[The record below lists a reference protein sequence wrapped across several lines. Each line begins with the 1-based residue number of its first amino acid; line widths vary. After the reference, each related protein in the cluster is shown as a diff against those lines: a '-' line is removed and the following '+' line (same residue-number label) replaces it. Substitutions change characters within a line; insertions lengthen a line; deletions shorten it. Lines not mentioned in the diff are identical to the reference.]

1 LKIEEYL
8 STLPQSILSGE
19 EIQIP
24 ADTIKEIFKFAD
36 LGKDDVF
43 YHLGSG
49 NGLSLKIARDE
60 FNVKNAIGIDNSEK
74 MISLAKKMVDEEN
87 ISNIKIIEQDVR
99 KAEFEDADV
108 ILCWFM
114 DPEVL
119 ESLVEK
125 FQKLKNGVR
134 IITIWGPLPGCL
146 PEKVDFPYIL
156 NKTPFNQTDDLKE
169 QLLAVFETE
178 CIGFVTA
185 WEYAERYTKSIGRDN
200 PENDRFLVIIQALTI
215 WINAKNLGVACGEEI
230 PDSIRSYIAILREY
244 FGIEVEHLLK

>member
-1 LKIEEYL
+1 MKIEEYL

-19 EIQIP
+19 EIHIP
-24 ADTIKEIFKFAD
+24 PDTIREICKFAD
-36 LGKDDVF
+36 LGQNDTF

-49 NGLSLKIARDE
+49 NGTSLKIARQE

-74 MISLAKKMVDEEN
+74 MIDEEN

-99 KAEFEDADV
+99 KAKFEDADV

-114 DPEVL
+114 DAEVL

-156 NKTPFNQTDDLKE
+156 NKTPFNQTDDLKK

>member
-1 LKIEEYL
+1 MKIEEYL

-24 ADTIKEIFKFAD
+24 PDTIREICKFAD
-36 LGKDDVF
+36 LGQNDTF

-49 NGLSLKIARDE
+49 NGTSLKIARQE

-74 MISLAKKMVDEEN
+74 MISLAKKMIDEEN

-114 DPEVL
+114 DAGVL

-125 FQKLKNGVR
+125 FRKLKNGVR

-156 NKTPFNQTDDLKE
+156 NKTPFNQTNDLKK

>member
-19 EIQIP
+19 QIQIP
-24 ADTIKEIFKFAD
+24 PDTIREIFRFVD
-36 LGKDDVF
+36 LGKNDIF
-43 YHLGSG
+43 YHLGCG
-49 NGLSLKIARDE
+49 NGTSLSIARQE
-60 FNVKNAIGIDNSEK
+60 FNVKNAIGIDNAQQ
-74 MISLAKKMVDEEN
+74 MIKIAKKMIEKNN
-87 ISNIKIIEQDVR
+87 ISNVKLIEQDILE
-99 KAEFEDADV
+99 ADFNDANV

-114 DPEVL
+114 DIEIL
-119 ESLVEK
+119 EKIMEK
-125 FQKLKNGVR
+125 FKKLKQNVR
-134 IITIWGPLPGCL
+134 IITIWAPLPGCL
-146 PEKVDFPYIL
+146 PEKVDFPYII
-156 NKTPFNQTDDLKE
+156 NKTPFIETDDLKK
-169 QLLAVFETE
+169 QLLAVFDTE

-230 PDSIRSYIAILREY
+230 PESIKSYIAILKEY

>member
-1 LKIEEYL
+1 MKLEEYL

-24 ADTIKEIFKFAD
+24 PDSLREIFRFVD
-36 LGKDDVF
+36 LGEDDVF
-43 YHLGSG
+43 LHLGCG
-49 NGLSLKIARDE
+49 DGTSLLIGREE
-60 FNVKNAIGIDNSEK
+60 FSVKNAIGIDNSENMVSLTKK
-74 MISLAKKMVDEEN
+74 MIDENHLSNAKVVK
-87 ISNIKIIEQDVR
+87 QDVTE
-99 KAEFEDADV
+99 ADLEDADV

-114 DPEVL
+114 DSEVL
-119 ESLVEK
+119 EKLMPK
-125 FQKLKNGVR
+125 FKKLKDGVK
-134 IITIWGPLPGCL
+134 IVTIWAPLPGCI

-156 NKTPFNQTDDLKE
+156 NKIPLNETNDLKK
-169 QLLAVFETE
+169 QLLAVFDTD
-178 CIGFVTA
+178 CIGFITA

-230 PDSIRSYIAILREY
+230 PESIRSYIAILKEY

>member
-1 LKIEEYL
+1 MKIEEYL

-19 EIQIP
+19 EIHIP
-24 ADTIKEIFKFAD
+24 PDTIREIFKFAELD
-36 LGKDDVF
+36 ESDTF

-49 NGLSLKIARDE
+49 NGISLKIARDE

-74 MISLAKKMVDEEN
+74 MISLARKNIDEKN
-87 ISNIKIIEQDVR
+87 NSNVKVIQHDVCEA
-99 KAEFEDADV
+99 KFDDADV

-114 DPEVL
+114 DAEIL
-119 ESLVEK
+119 EILVEK
-125 FQKLKNGVR
+125 FQKLKNNVR
-134 IITIWGPLPGCL
+134 IITIWAPLPGCL
-146 PEKVDFPYIL
+146 PQKVNFPYIM
-156 NKTPFNQTDDLKE
+156 NKTPLNQTDDLKK

-230 PDSIRSYIAILREY
+230 PESIRSYIAILREY
-244 FGIEVEHLLK
+244 FGIEIEHLLK

>member
-24 ADTIKEIFKFAD
+24 PDTIREIFKFAEI
-36 LGKDDVF
+36 GEDDTF

-49 NGLSLKIARDE
+49 NGISLKIARDD

-74 MISLAKKMVDEEN
+74 MINLAKKTIGEEN
-87 ISNIKIIEQDVR
+87 NSNIKVIQQNVR
-99 KAEFEDADV
+99 EAKFDDADV

-114 DPEVL
+114 DAEIL
-119 ESLVEK
+119 EILVEK
-125 FQKLKNGVR
+125 FQKLKNDVR
-134 IITIWGPLPGCL
+134 IITIWAPLPGCL
-146 PEKVDFPYIL
+146 PEKVDFPYIM
-156 NKTPFNQTDDLKE
+156 NKTPLNQTDDLKK

-230 PDSIRSYIAILREY
+230 PESIRSYIAILREY
-244 FGIEVEHLLK
+244 FGIEIEHLLK

>member
-24 ADTIKEIFKFAD
+24 PDSLREIFRFVG
-36 LGKDDVF
+36 LGENDKF
-43 YHLGSG
+43 YHLGCG
-49 NGLSLKIARDE
+49 DGTSLLIAKEE
-60 FNVKNAIGIDNSEK
+60 FNVKNATGIDNSEK
-74 MISLAKKMVDEEN
+74 MVNLTQKMIDENN
-87 ISNIKIIEQDVR
+87 ISNVKVIEQDVVDTDL
-99 KAEFEDADV
+99 EDADV

-114 DPEVL
+114 DAEILEKLMSKFKKLRDEVKI
-119 ESLVEK
+119 V
-125 FQKLKNGVR
+125 
-134 IITIWGPLPGCL
+134 TIWAPLPGCI

-156 NKTPFNQTDDLKE
+156 NKIPLNETDDLKK
-169 QLLAVFETE
+169 QLLAVFDTE

-230 PDSIRSYIAILREY
+230 PESIRSYIAILKEY

>member
-1 LKIEEYL
+1 MKIEEYL
-8 STLPQSILSGE
+8 STLPKSIISGE

-24 ADTIKEIFKFAD
+24 PDTIREIFRFTNLEKND
-36 LGKDDVF
+36 TF
-43 YHLGSG
+43 YHLGCG
-49 NGLSLKIARDE
+49 DGTSLAIARQE

-74 MISLAKKMVDEEN
+74 MITAAKKMISEKN
-87 ISNIKIIEQDVR
+87 ISNIKVIEQDVR
-99 KAEFEDADV
+99 KAEFNDADV

-114 DPEVL
+114 DAEIL
-119 ESLVEK
+119 EDLIEK
-125 FQKLKNGVR
+125 FKKLKSNVR
-134 IITIWGPLPGCL
+134 IITIWAPLPGCL
-146 PEKVDFPYIL
+146 PQKVDFPYIM
-156 NKTPFNQTDDLKE
+156 NETPFNETDDLKK
-169 QLLAVFETE
+169 QLMAVFDTE

-215 WINAKNLGVACGEEI
+215 WINAKNLDVACGEEI

>member
-1 LKIEEYL
+1 MKIEEYL

-24 ADTIKEIFKFAD
+24 PDTIREIFKFAEI
-36 LGKDDVF
+36 GKNDTF

-49 NGLSLKIARDE
+49 NGISLKIARDE

-74 MISLAKKMVDEEN
+74 MINLAKKTIGEEN
-87 ISNIKIIEQDVR
+87 NSNIKVIQQDVCEA
-99 KAEFEDADV
+99 KFDDADV

-114 DPEVL
+114 DAGIL
-119 ESLVEK
+119 ETLVEK
-125 FQKLKNGVR
+125 FQKLKNDVR
-134 IITIWGPLPGCL
+134 IITIWAPLPGCL
-146 PEKVDFPYIL
+146 PEKVDFPYIM
-156 NKTPFNQTDDLKE
+156 NKTPLNQTDDLKK

-230 PDSIRSYIAILREY
+230 PESIRSYIAILREY
-244 FGIEVEHLLK
+244 FGIEIEHLLK

>member
-1 LKIEEYL
+1 MKIEEYL

-24 ADTIKEIFKFAD
+24 PDTIREICKFAD
-36 LGKDDVF
+36 LGQNDTF

-49 NGLSLKIARDE
+49 NGTSLKIARQE

-74 MISLAKKMVDEEN
+74 MISLAKKMIDEEN
-87 ISNIKIIEQDVR
+87 ISIIIIIEQDVR
-99 KAEFEDADV
+99 NAEFEDADV

-114 DPEVL
+114 DAEVL

-156 NKTPFNQTDDLKE
+156 NKTPFNQTDDLKK

>member
-1 LKIEEYL
+1 MKIEEYL

-24 ADTIKEIFKFAD
+24 PDTIREIFKFAKID
-36 LGKDDVF
+36 EDDTF

-49 NGLSLKIARDE
+49 NGISLKIARDE

-74 MISLAKKMVDEEN
+74 MINLAKKTIGEEN
-87 ISNIKIIEQDVR
+87 NSNIKVIQQDVCEA
-99 KAEFEDADV
+99 KFDDADV

-114 DPEVL
+114 DAEIL
-119 ESLVEK
+119 ETLVEK
-125 FQKLKNGVR
+125 FQKLKNDVR
-134 IITIWGPLPGCL
+134 IITIWAPLPGCL
-146 PEKVDFPYIL
+146 PEKVDFPYIM
-156 NKTPFNQTDDLKE
+156 NKTPLNQTDDLKK

-230 PDSIRSYIAILREY
+230 PESIRSYIAILREY
-244 FGIEVEHLLK
+244 FGIEIEHLLK